1 MGQCCRQFAI
11 FDPGLFCMTCST
23 GASFGGVLKGKGGIL
38 CSILL
43 LLEMKYKCHL
53 VVSSWMVVKLENCST
68 VAVVA
73 LREG

>member
-1 MGQCCRQFAI
+1 
-11 FDPGLFCMTCST
+11 MTCST
-23 GASFGGVLKGKGGIL
+23 GASFGGVLKGEGGIL

-43 LLEMKYKCHL
+43 LLEIKYKCHL
-53 VVSSWMVVKLENCST
+53 VASSWMVVKLENYST